1 MRRLHTQAKLA
12 LPEGGT
18 RTASAGR
25 RADAA
30 GALRDRAAAL
40 AGVAAMPGALVAA
53 LREIRSAPPGTQVVR
68 REGWMM
74 CGARTRVKGSG
85 SLTPDCRCD
94 GVRSR
99 AGGPPSGRWR
109 GGSGGGVRR
118 PRERGPRVL
127 SGG

>member
-18 RTASAGR
+18 RTASADR

-30 GALRDRAAAL
+30 GALLDRAAAL
-40 AGVAAMPGALVAA
+40 AGVAA

-68 REGWMM
+68 REGWMI